1 MPEGKISMTSESE
14 QMSDK
19 PRVES
24 KVIIELIQDYAIS
37 VNCEISVACFL
48 RHDNVCSIFLFNNW

>member
-48 RHDNVCSIFLFNNW
+48 RHDNVC